1 MTQDKRIL
9 RTQKLLGEALIAEA
23 QEKGYRNITIQDVT
37 KRADIGY
44 RTYFRHY
51 NGLDELLV
59 SVAQDRLDDL
69 FKILNLSQMG
79 ELAANPEQY
88 FLQIGHTLFQHVE
101 ENQLN
106 IRFLLLD
113 EGMGF
118 VFDPVMKRATQR
130 LENFLSKL
138 PQENIP
144 ASLAASHII
153 CSAFSLISWWL
164 ENDLTPSSQEMG
176 EIFFELVVK
185 PVWQVMTPGRNKA
198 GNKIN
203 DTETGS
209 K

>member
-9 RTQKLLGEALIAEA
+9 RTQKLLGDALIAEA

-51 NGLDELLV
+51 NGLDELLI

-88 FLQIGHTLFQHVE
+88 ILQIGHTLFQHVD

-130 LENFLSKL
+130 LEYFLSKL

-153 CSAFSLISWWL
+153 SSAFSLISWWL

-185 PVWQVMTPGRNKA
+185 PIWQVMTPGRK
-198 GNKIN
+198 K
-203 DTETGS
+203 TG

>member
-9 RTQKLLGEALIAEA
+9 RTQKLLGDALIAEA

-59 SVAQDRLDDL
+59 SIAQDKLDDL

-101 ENQLN
+101 DNQVN

-130 LENFLSKL
+130 LEDFLSKL

-153 CSAFSLISWWL
+153 SSAFSLISWWL

-176 EIFFELVVK
+176 EIFFELVTK
-185 PVWQVMTPGRNKA
+185 PIWQVMTPGRKKPENNK
-198 GNKIN
+198 
-203 DTETGS
+203 
-209 K
+209 

>member
-9 RTQKLLGEALIAEA
+9 RTQKLLGDALIAEA

-37 KRADIGY
+37 QRADVGY

-69 FKILNLSQMG
+69 FKILNLSKMG

-118 VFDPVMKRATQR
+118 VFDPVLKRATQR
-130 LENFLSKL
+130 LEDFLSKL

-144 ASLAASHII
+144 PSLAASHII
-153 CSAFSLISWWL
+153 SSAFSLISWWL
-164 ENDLTPSSQEMG
+164 ENDLTPFSQEMG

-185 PVWQVMTPGRNKA
+185 PIWQVMAPGRNKA
-198 GNKIN
+198 GNKLN
-203 DTETGS
+203 DTETGP

>member
-9 RTQKLLGEALIAEA
+9 RTQKLLGDALIAEA

-37 KRADIGY
+37 KRADVGY

-69 FKILNLSQMG
+69 FEILNLSQMG

-118 VFDPVMKRATQR
+118 VFDPVMKRATLR
-130 LENFLSKL
+130 LEDFLSKL

-144 ASLAASHII
+144 ASLAACHII
-153 CSAFSLISWWL
+153 SSAFSLISWWL
-164 ENDLTPSSQEMG
+164 ENDLTPSSREMG
-176 EIFFELVVK
+176 EIFFELVIK
-185 PVWQVMTPGRNKA
+185 PIWQVMTPGRK
-198 GNKIN
+198 KPEK
-203 DTETGS
+203 T